1 MQEVGVLVRYFLY
14 QACVQTGPWPQSYYF
29 ILYAFILGRRSGGL
43 VQNDGNRI
51 DLIMMNEDDVEDS
64 GIDHNPI
71 WSDDTE
77 DEDMEKAAFDM
88 FDVDE
93 IDEALQ
99 SGNK

>member
-1 MQEVGVLVRYFLY
+1 
-14 QACVQTGPWPQSYYF
+14 
-29 ILYAFILGRRSGGL
+29 
-43 VQNDGNRI
+43 
-51 DLIMMNEDDVEDS
+51 MMNEDDVEDS

-99 SGNK
+99 SGNKQLVTIYN